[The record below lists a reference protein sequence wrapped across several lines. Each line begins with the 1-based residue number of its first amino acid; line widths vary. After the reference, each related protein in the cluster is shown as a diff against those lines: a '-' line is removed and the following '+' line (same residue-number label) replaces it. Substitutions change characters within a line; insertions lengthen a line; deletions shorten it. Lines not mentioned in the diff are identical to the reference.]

1 MVDAGARRF
10 VSATDL
16 GRGYSAAVSFFTGG
30 TRPFAPPLPPWAR
43 SIAHI
48 LTLTASLAS
57 FSPPLF
63 LTAQSAAP
71 PAFAALSPANA
82 PTATSCRSSIS
93 ATSPSIMRRPSSCAL
108 RPPLAAAVGAAIA
121 CQ

>member
-16 GRGYSAAVSFFTGG
+16 GRGYSAPVSRFTLV
-30 TRPFAPPLPPWAR
+30 RPFAPPLPPWAR

-71 PAFAALSPANA
+71 PAFAHCMSNEPHNEGI
-82 PTATSCRSSIS
+82 SHCESSLFNNEGI
-93 ATSPSIMRRPSSCAL
+93 CL
-108 RPPLAAAVGAAIA
+108 RE
-121 CQ
+121 Q